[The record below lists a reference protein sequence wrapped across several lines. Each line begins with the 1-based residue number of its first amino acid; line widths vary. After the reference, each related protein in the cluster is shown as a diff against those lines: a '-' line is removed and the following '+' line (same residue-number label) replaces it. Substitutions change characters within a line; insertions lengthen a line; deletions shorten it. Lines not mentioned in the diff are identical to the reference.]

1 MSGDSPM
8 KFPTVG
14 IALGAG
20 VLVAECVAWI
30 RGVLDSFGGGGIWLA
45 LLQSLLIYLAVG
57 AAVDI
62 GVQLVVRGRLRTSPI
77 LRGLPFVILAFLMH
91 YHFGVAKLLALATV
105 PGAVV
110 WACAVHVRW
119 GIPLAVGM
127 VLFGFSPVF
136 SGSGNGTARPPLL
149 DSWRDGPSFLV
160 VVLDTV
166 RWDHTST
173 YGYERETT
181 PNLTALARR
190 GTRFEEAYAS
200 SCWSIP
206 SHASLFTGLLPHNH
220 GATFEHFRLEPG
232 VATAATLLSAQ
243 GWETVGFS
251 ANPYIA
257 SGTGMDSGFHHYEDL
272 WRPAVMRRMVVAKQ
286 MWARLTGVD
295 QDKGGTAVVET
306 FRRWHDERDDD
317 RPYFAFVNIMEAHA
331 PYQDAPLRRAF
342 TDPGLSGERL
352 ETIGDLS
359 HEAQWMGKRVDDE
372 HIPPTFDLLDGATA
386 SADHYLGEIL
396 EAVGEDVV
404 VVVLSDHGDLVGEHD
419 LYGHMTS
426 LYEPLIRIPMVMA
439 GPGIPSGKVVRGPA
453 SIVDVMPTILAMAG
467 VERPATDGIDLGP
480 VIAGE
485 VSLKDRLVTAEHYR
499 TERATQLWAQYRSH
513 EEMRSIQARRA
524 AVVGTGRKRVVA
536 QDGTDLG
543 YDLLADPL
551 ELRPFAGIDTGHQA
565 AVPAPPKIDAG
576 PIELD
581 PAQIEALRSLGYVH

>member
-1 MSGDSPM
+1 M

-45 LLQSLLIYLAVG
+45 LLQSLLIYVAVG
-57 AAVDI
+57 AAVDL
-62 GVQLVVRGRLRTSPI
+62 GVQLVMRGRWRASPI
-77 LRGLPFVILAFLMH
+77 LRGLPFVVLAFLMH

-119 GIPLAVGM
+119 GIPLAAGM
-127 VLFGFSPVF
+127 VLFGFSPAF
-136 SGSGNGTARPPLL
+136 SGPGGAVSRPPML
-149 DSWRDGPSFLV
+149 DSWRDGHSFLV
-160 VVLDTV
+160 IVLDTV

-173 YGYERETT
+173 YGYGRETT
-181 PNLTALARR
+181 PNLTALAER
-190 GTRFEEAYAS
+190 GTRFEKAYAS

-206 SHASLFTGLLPHNH
+206 SHASLFTGLLPRNH
-220 GATFEHFRLEPG
+220 GATFEHFRLEPR
-232 VATAATLLSAQ
+232 VATAAAVLSGQ

-257 SGTGMDSGFHHYEDL
+257 SGTGMDSGFTRYDDL

-295 QDKGGTAVVET
+295 QDKGGGSVVET
-306 FRRWHDERDDD
+306 FREWLDGRDEE

-331 PYQDAPLRRAF
+331 PYQDAPLRAAF
-342 TDPGLSGERL
+342 TDPGLSAGRL
-352 ETIGDLS
+352 EKIGDLS
-359 HEAQWMGKRVDDE
+359 HEAQWMGTRVDQE
-372 HIPPTFDLLDGATA
+372 HVSPTFDLLDGATA
-386 SADHYLGEIL
+386 SADRYLGEIL
-396 EAVGEDVV
+396 DAAGEDVV

-419 LYGHMTS
+419 LYGHMTG

-439 GPGIPSGKVVRGPA
+439 GPGIPAGKVVRGPA
-453 SIVDVMPTILAMAG
+453 SIVDVMPTLLAMAG
-467 VERPATDGIDLGP
+467 VEGPATDGIDLGP
-480 VIAGE
+480 VMVGE
-485 VSLKDRLVTAEHYR
+485 VDLRDRLVTAEHYR
-499 TERATQLWAQYRSH
+499 TERATQLWAQYRSPA
-513 EEMRSIQARRA
+513 EMRSIQARRA
-524 AVVGTGRKRVVA
+524 AVVGAGRKRVVA

-551 ELRPFAGIDTGHQA
+551 EQRPFDGIDTGHEA
-565 AVPAPPKIDAG
+565 SVPTRPEIDSG